1 MTGWSV
7 IMEVSVS
14 PRPVN
19 KDEKRAEILDAA
31 IRVFAR
37 AGFHPTKIEDVARE
51 AGVAKGTIYLY
62 FTSRDDILA
71 AAFERFADEALRG
84 VRALVESAE
93 PALDRLRALVRA
105 MVAGATAE
113 PELARIV
120 FDFWAVRGPG
130 AATVDFAR
138 IYAEYRRL
146 IALLLDRAAAEGA
159 LPAGVPE
166 QTPAVLVGLV
176 EGVLLQWLVDP
187 AGVAPGPAAD
197 AATDLLLAGLTA
209 R

>member
-1 MTGWSV
+1 M
-7 IMEVSVS
+7 S

-37 AGFHPTKIEDVARE
+37 DGYHPTKIEDVARQ
-51 AGVAKGTIYLY
+51 ARVAKGTIYLY

-71 AAFERFADEALRG
+71 AAFERFADEALHG
-84 VRALVESAE
+84 VRAIVEADG
-93 PALDRLRALVRA
+93 PALDRLHALVRA
-105 MVAGATAE
+105 MVTGATAE

-130 AATVDFAR
+130 TGTVDFAR

-146 IALLLDRAAAEGA
+146 VAVLLDDAAAEGA
-159 LPAGVPE
+159 VRPDVPE

-187 AGVAPGPAAD
+187 AGVAAEPAART
-197 AATDLLLAGLTA
+197 ATDLLLAGLA
-209 R
+209 PR